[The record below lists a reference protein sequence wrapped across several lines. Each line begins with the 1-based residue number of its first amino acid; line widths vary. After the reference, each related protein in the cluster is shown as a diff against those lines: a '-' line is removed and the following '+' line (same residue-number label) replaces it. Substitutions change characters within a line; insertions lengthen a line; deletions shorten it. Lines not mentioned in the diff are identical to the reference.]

1 MCHNRS
7 AATFPIFSQPSN
19 ATVSQRRK
27 VNATVHYSVSHSHS
41 GSFPQYTSIDATESS
56 SRRKVKWQISYD
68 GAHLRPAPRPP
79 CLSLYFGISP
89 NWSPAP
95 QHSRST
101 QKCCIFFFFNFLV
114 FSIFGFPQQQIMV
127 GPLLAPCQLSIFHQS
142 LDWGSFYQISP
153 HIFHNISLAKF
164 AF

>member
-27 VNATVHYSVSHSHS
+27 VNATVHYSVRIISTVSMQLKAAHGVKSSDKYHMTELTY
-41 GSFPQYTSIDATESS
+41 GPQTTLFIFVLWDFTKLKPCSPTLSIHT
-56 SRRKVKWQISYD
+56 
-68 GAHLRPAPRPP
+68 
-79 CLSLYFGISP
+79 
-89 NWSPAP
+89 N
-95 QHSRST
+95 
-101 QKCCIFFFFNFLV
+101 CCIFFFFNFLV